1 MIKNIKIGDVLGEV
15 FEVVMIFGGNE
26 QINENDESGLGV
38 VYLVRNIETDECHA
52 LKTFQDKFI
61 YEENT
66 FDDFKLESL
75 EWIKLKPHPNI
86 VSAII
91 TTIIDERPF
100 LILEPIV
107 PVNGKQTLKHYLHD
121 PLTLK
126 QILDWSIQFCHGME
140 FINDSGIKVH
150 GDIKPD
156 NILIFFNRVK
166 ITDFGLLELFE
177 STDENLVNQYYT
189 NNACGTLEYMAPEVF
204 KGKRSVQSDIYSFGV
219 VLYQLVNNGIKPF
232 VNDDSK
238 DWSEVHQ
245 NTIIPDLD
253 SELNNIIHKCLE
265 KTPYNRYHS
274 FKELRI
280 DLERIFNEKFDNLY
294 NPNLI
299 DIGDDAYYAMLGH
312 SYCEYGELE
321 KFEKSYEKSLKT
333 NDNNARVMYA
343 SDLMNL
349 GEFEKAKDNYEIVV
363 KNLSK
368 SENEIINK
376 DHLYFNLGHAYH
388 SLNQIFDAMKYYEKT
403 LIENKDFI
411 KAKVNLGNCYRLL
424 GDYENSCKYYD
435 EVLEIFPT
443 FYEALY
449 NKALLL
455 CEHHQFDEAESL
467 FSKIDE
473 KTDDGQRFLD
483 KSLIFSEFDKMKSLL
498 ELSKYL
504 VKHDDV
510 YSKYLLL
517 DLHLAMGKF
526 DLAKG
531 IYDDLIFNS
540 DNKND
545 IRILTS
551 PCFYKH
557 GHEEFALHILEE
569 LRVSGS
575 KKCKYESYLLKAN
588 LIRDNDIHHTNRLLN
603 HIIKKSTSNRQKT
616 EAYNLKFT
624 FNESRHIR
632 DIHQALKLSPN
643 YRYAHLNYIK
653 YYIDNKDWDKALG
666 RINHSSKIF
675 KNDAEIYFLHGQICW
690 RLNQYEEAKHL
701 FELSLK
707 YGKIDIMVYF
717 YIRDCYIKLDDE
729 NKAMEYEAYGIMLDK
744 YSEYINLYQFSC

>member
-1 MIKNIKIGDVLGEV
+1 
-15 FEVVMIFGGNE
+15 
-26 QINENDESGLGV
+26 
-38 VYLVRNIETDECHA
+38 
-52 LKTFQDKFI
+52 
-61 YEENT
+61 
-66 FDDFKLESL
+66 
-75 EWIKLKPHPNI
+75 
-86 VSAII
+86 
-91 TTIIDERPF
+91 
-100 LILEPIV
+100 
-107 PVNGKQTLKHYLHD
+107 
-121 PLTLK
+121 
-126 QILDWSIQFCHGME
+126 
-140 FINDSGIKVH
+140 
-150 GDIKPD
+150 
-156 NILIFFNRVK
+156 
-166 ITDFGLLELFE
+166 
-177 STDENLVNQYYT
+177 
-189 NNACGTLEYMAPEVF
+189 
-204 KGKRSVQSDIYSFGV
+204 
-219 VLYQLVNNGIKPF
+219 
-232 VNDDSK
+232 
-238 DWSEVHQ
+238 
-245 NTIIPDLD
+245 
-253 SELNNIIHKCLE
+253 
-265 KTPYNRYHS
+265 
-274 FKELRI
+274 
-280 DLERIFNEKFDNLY
+280 
-294 NPNLI
+294 
-299 DIGDDAYYAMLGH
+299 
-312 SYCEYGELE
+312 
-321 KFEKSYEKSLKT
+321 
-333 NDNNARVMYA
+333 
-343 SDLMNL
+343 
-349 GEFEKAKDNYEIVV
+349 
-363 KNLSK
+363 
-368 SENEIINK
+368 
-376 DHLYFNLGHAYH
+376 
-388 SLNQIFDAMKYYEKT
+388 MKYYEKT

-540 DNKND
+540 DNKNN

>member
-91 TTIIDERPF
+91 ATIIDERPF

-455 CEHHQFDEAESL
+455 CEYHQFDEAESL

-575 KKCKYESYLLKAN
+575 KKCKYDS
-588 LIRDNDIHHTNRLLN
+588 
-603 HIIKKSTSNRQKT
+603 
-616 EAYNLKFT
+616 
-624 FNESRHIR
+624 
-632 DIHQALKLSPN
+632 
-643 YRYAHLNYIK
+643 
-653 YYIDNKDWDKALG
+653 
-666 RINHSSKIF
+666 
-675 KNDAEIYFLHGQICW
+675 
-690 RLNQYEEAKHL
+690 
-701 FELSLK
+701 
-707 YGKIDIMVYF
+707 
-717 YIRDCYIKLDDE
+717 
-729 NKAMEYEAYGIMLDK
+729 
-744 YSEYINLYQFSC
+744 